1 MKAIKTIT
9 LFFAGLFSFSISS
22 SQTAFLDSLPQSEIN
37 IPFQINLRPFYAM
50 AEKNVDT
57 VFTSPNYPA
66 EWVQADCA
74 TRYKYYFKRSPL
86 QMVANG
92 NRLNLSF
99 IGLYKIIGSTRAC
112 VSATVISPWTPD
124 CKCGFSEGDRKVSI
138 GFTSTF
144 NFQPNYILT
153 TKIIRTEPQP
163 LNKCTVC
170 FWGQDI
176 TKTVMD
182 GMKRELDL
190 SKKTMED
197 SFSIINLRPYIQQA
211 WNKLSDVYT
220 IPNVGFFSLNPKR
233 LHMDNIIAKNDF
245 LNINI
250 GIAATPTVSFI
261 KPSTPVTNVPSLT
274 KLSTTDGF
282 NVHLEAALQ
291 YDSLSTVLNGFLV
304 DKRFELSEGII
315 KKHMIIK
322 KTAVSGDDKG
332 NLLIKM
338 DFGGSHN
345 GTVFFVG
352 KPVYDAEKKLIE
364 VKDLNY
370 DLKTNSFLLKTA
382 KWLFNKR
389 IINELKKSTNFDL
402 TSYYNTAA
410 TTLNNWLNKEWTK
423 GIRGAGF
430 VSDLK
435 LTAVSALPQHLL
447 IRSNCVG
454 KLNVQITSIDLKF

>member
-9 LFFAGLFSFSISS
+9 IFLAGLLSFSKSF
-22 SQTAFLDSLPQSEIN
+22 SQTNIDSLPESEIN

-57 VFTSPNYPA
+57 IFTSPNYPA
-66 EWVQADCA
+66 DWVQADCA
-74 TRYKYYFKRSPL
+74 TRYKYYLKRSPL
-86 QMVANG
+86 QIAANG

-112 VSATVISPWTPD
+112 VSGAVISPWTPD
-124 CKCGFSEGDRKVSI
+124 CKCGFSEGDRKVNI

-182 GMKRELDL
+182 GMKRELDI
-190 SKKTMED
+190 SKKAMED
-197 SFSIINLRPYIQQA
+197 SFSVINLRPYIQQA

-220 IPNVGFFSLNPKR
+220 IPNVGFLMLNPKR
-233 LHMDNIIAKNDF
+233 LHMDNINAKNDF

-250 GIAATPTVSFI
+250 GVAATPTISFI
-261 KPSTPVTNVPSLT
+261 KPAAPVTPVPALT
-274 KLSTTDGF
+274 KLSTIDGF

-291 YDSLSTVLNGFLV
+291 YDSLSNVLNGFLV
-304 DKRFELSEGII
+304 DKRFEFSEGII

-322 KTAVSGDDKG
+322 KTTVSGDDKG

-338 DFGGSHN
+338 DFSGSHN
-345 GTVFFVG
+345 GTIFFIG
-352 KPVYDAEKKLIE
+352 KPVYDPVKKLIE

-370 DLKTNSFLLKTA
+370 ELKTNSFLLKTA

-389 IINELKKSTNFDL
+389 IINELKKNTNFNL
-402 TSYYNTAA
+402 TSYYDTAT
-410 TTLNNWLNKEWTK
+410 TTLNSWLNKEWTK
-423 GIRGAGF
+423 GIRGSGF

-435 LTAVSALPQHLL
+435 LTAVSALPQHLF

>member
-9 LFFAGLFSFSISS
+9 IFLSGLFSFTISF
-22 SQTAFLDSLPQSEIN
+22 SQTNIDGLPQSEIN

-57 VFTSPNYPA
+57 VFTSPNYPVD
-66 EWVQADCA
+66 WLQADCA
-74 TRYKYYFKRSPL
+74 SRYKYYFKRSPL
-86 QMVANG
+86 QMTANG

-112 VSATVISPWTPD
+112 VSGAVISPWTPD
-124 CKCGFSEGDRKVSI
+124 CKCGFSEGDRKVNI
-138 GFTSTF
+138 GFISTF

-153 TKIIRTEPQP
+153 TKTIRTEPQP

-190 SKKTMED
+190 SKKAMED
-197 SFSIINLRPYIQQA
+197 SFSVINLRPYIQQA
-211 WNKLSDVYT
+211 WNKLSDVYN

-250 GIAATPTVSFI
+250 GVAATPTISFI
-261 KPSTPVTNVPSLT
+261 KPSASVTPVPALT
-274 KLSTTDGF
+274 RIPTTDGF
-282 NVHLEAALQ
+282 NIHLEAALQ
-291 YDSLSTVLNGFLV
+291 YDSLSTVLNGLLM

-315 KKHMIIK
+315 KKHLIIK

-352 KPVYDAEKKLIE
+352 KPVYDPGKKLIE

-389 IINELKKSTNFDL
+389 IVNEMKKAANFNL
-402 TSYYNTAA
+402 TSYYDTAT
-410 TTLNNWLNKEWTK
+410 TTLNSWLNKEWTK
-423 GIRGAGF
+423 GIRGTGF
-430 VSDLK
+430 ISDLK
-435 LTAVSALPQHLL
+435 LTVVSALPQHLL
-447 IRSNCVG
+447 IRSNCTG

>member
-9 LFFAGLFSFSISS
+9 IFLSGLFSFTISF
-22 SQTAFLDSLPQSEIN
+22 SQTNIDGLPQSEIN

-57 VFTSPNYPA
+57 VFTSPNYPVD
-66 EWVQADCA
+66 WLQADCA
-74 TRYKYYFKRSPL
+74 SRYKYYFKRSPL
-86 QMVANG
+86 QMTANG

-112 VSATVISPWTPD
+112 VSGAVISPWTPD
-124 CKCGFSEGDRKVSI
+124 CKCGFSEGDRKVNI
-138 GFTSTF
+138 GFISTF

-153 TKIIRTEPQP
+153 TKTIRTEPQP

-190 SKKTMED
+190 SKKAMED
-197 SFSIINLRPYIQQA
+197 SFSVINLRPYIQQA
-211 WNKLSDVYT
+211 WNKLSDVYN

-250 GIAATPTVSFI
+250 GVAATPTISFI
-261 KPSTPVTNVPSLT
+261 KPSASVTPVPALT
-274 KLSTTDGF
+274 RIPTTDGF
-282 NVHLEAALQ
+282 NIHLEAALQ
-291 YDSLSTVLNGFLV
+291 YDSLSTVLNGLLM

-352 KPVYDAEKKLIE
+352 KPVYDPGKKLIE

-389 IINELKKSTNFDL
+389 IVNEMKKAANFNL
-402 TSYYNTAA
+402 TSYYDTAT
-410 TTLNNWLNKEWTK
+410 TTLNSWLNKEWTK
-423 GIRGAGF
+423 GIRGTGF
-430 VSDLK
+430 ISDLK
-435 LTAVSALPQHLL
+435 LTVVSALPQHLL
-447 IRSNCVG
+447 IRSNCTG

>member
-1 MKAIKTIT
+1 MKAFKLITIFLT
-9 LFFAGLFSFSISS
+9 CLFSSSFSY
-22 SQTAFLDSLPQSEIN
+22 SQGLRLDSLPQSEIN

-50 AEKNVDT
+50 AEMNVDT
-57 VFTSPNYPA
+57 VFTSPNYPND
-66 EWVQADCA
+66 WVQADCA

-86 QMVANG
+86 QMSAND

-99 IGLYKIIGSTRAC
+99 IGSYKIIGSTRAC
-112 VSATVISPWTPD
+112 VSGAVITPWTPD
-124 CKCGFSEGDRKVSI
+124 CKCGFSEGDRKVNV

-176 TKTVMD
+176 TKTVME

-190 SKKTMED
+190 SKKAMED

-211 WNKLSDVYT
+211 WNKLSDVYN
-220 IPNVGFFSLNPKR
+220 IPSVGFFTLNPKR
-233 LHMDNIIAKNDF
+233 LHMDNIIAKKDF

-250 GIAATPTVSFI
+250 GIAATPTISFI
-261 KPSTPVTNVPSLT
+261 KPSEPLTPVPSLT

-291 YDSLSTVLNGFLV
+291 YDSFSTVLNGFLV
-304 DKRFELSEGII
+304 NKRFELSEGII
-315 KKHMIIK
+315 KKHMIINQ
-322 KTAVSGDDKG
+322 TTVSGDDKG

-338 DFGGSHN
+338 DFGGSHK

-352 KPVYDAEKKLIE
+352 KPVYDQEKKLIE
-364 VKDLNY
+364 VRDLNY
-370 DLKTNSFLLKTA
+370 ELKTNSFLLKTA

-389 IINELKKSTNFDL
+389 IINELKKNTNFNL
-402 TSYYNTAA
+402 TSYYDTAA
-410 TTLNNWLNKEWTK
+410 TTLNSWLNKEWTK
-423 GIRGAGF
+423 GIKGSGF
-430 VSDLK
+430 ISDLK
-435 LTAVSALPQHLL
+435 LTTVSALPQHLL

-454 KLNVQITSIDLKF
+454 KLNVQVTSIDLKF

>member
-1 MKAIKTIT
+1 
-9 LFFAGLFSFSISS
+9 
-22 SQTAFLDSLPQSEIN
+22 
-37 IPFQINLRPFYAM
+37 M

-66 EWVQADCA
+66 DWVQADCA

-86 QMVANG
+86 RMAANG

-99 IGLYKIIGSTRAC
+99 TGFYKIIGSTRAC
-112 VSATVISPWTPD
+112 VSGTVISPWTPD
-124 CKCGFSEGDRKVSI
+124 CKCGFSEGDRKVNI
-138 GFTSTF
+138 GFNSTF
-144 NFQPNYILT
+144 NFQSNYILT

-182 GMKRELDL
+182 GMKRELDI
-190 SKKTMED
+190 SKKAMED
-197 SFSIINLRPYIQQA
+197 SFSVINLRPYIQQA

-220 IPNVGFFSLNPKR
+220 IPSIGFFSLNPKR
-233 LHMDNIIAKNDF
+233 LHMDNLTAKNDF

-250 GIAATPTVSFI
+250 GVAATPTISFT
-261 KPSTPVTNVPSLT
+261 KPSTPLTPVPALT

-282 NVHLEAALQ
+282 NIHLEAALQ
-291 YDSLSTVLNGFLV
+291 YDSLSIVLNGFLV
-304 DKRFELSEGII
+304 DKRFEISEGII

-338 DFGGSHN
+338 DFSGSHN

-352 KPVYDAEKKLIE
+352 KPVYNSEKKLIE
-364 VKDLNY
+364 VQELNY
-370 DLKTNSFLLKTA
+370 NLKTNSFLLKTA

-389 IINELKKSTNFDL
+389 IINELKKNTNFNL
-402 TSYYNTAA
+402 TSYYHTAA
-410 TTLNNWLNKEWTK
+410 TTINSWLNKEWTK
-423 GIRGAGF
+423 GIKGAGF

-435 LTAVSALPQHLL
+435 LTTVSALPQHLL

>member
-1 MKAIKTIT
+1 MRIIKEIT
-9 LFFAGLFSFSISS
+9 TFFTFLFSFSISF
-22 SQTAFLDSLPQSEIN
+22 SQNMRLDSLPQSEIN
-37 IPFQINLRPFYAM
+37 IPFQINLRPFYTM

-57 VFTSPNYPA
+57 VFTSPNYPFD
-66 EWVQADCA
+66 WVQADCA

-86 QMVANG
+86 QMTANG

-99 IGLYKIIGSTRAC
+99 IGFYKIIGSTRAC
-112 VSATVISPWTPD
+112 VSGTVISPWTPD
-124 CKCGFSEGDRKVSI
+124 CKCGFSEGDRKVNI

-190 SKKTMED
+190 SKKAMED

-250 GIAATPTVSFI
+250 GVAATPVISFI
-261 KPSTPVTNVPSLT
+261 KPSAPVSPVPALT
-274 KLSTTDGF
+274 RLSTTDGF
-282 NVHLEAALQ
+282 NIHLEAALQ

-345 GTVFFVG
+345 GTIFFVG
-352 KPVYDAEKKLIE
+352 KPVYDPVKKQVE
-364 VKDLNY
+364 VKDLAY

-389 IINELKKSTNFDL
+389 IINELKKSTNFNL
-402 TSYYNTAA
+402 TSYYDTAA
-410 TTLNNWLNKEWTK
+410 TTLNSWLNKEWTK
-423 GIRGAGF
+423 GIKGSGF

-435 LTAVSALPQHLL
+435 LTAVTALPQHLL